1 MNVQLPMISYRPEEP
16 DLKKISRK
24 FDTANFFRNLS
35 LICVII
41 SGLLFIL
48 SFYFGPARPQKNPE
62 FPVSNHSNEFLN
74 PLCNFRKCRSDAFSQ
89 SVFRLFRK
97 NPK

>member
-16 DLKKISRK
+16 DLKKDARK
-24 FDTANFFRNLS
+24 FDGVNFFRTLS

-48 SFYFGPARPQKNPE
+48 SFYFGPARPQKM
-62 FPVSNHSNEFLN
+62 PVSNHSNEFLN